1 MLLSTASLPIPA
13 PQPSKQEAGSCFF
26 FFLFSLFFFFSLS
39 IFFFFIHKSRAG
51 AFESRYSRTAWRRR
65 ALEPL
70 PGMRCA
76 LCRGCRVTSHAF
88 LATINLHGF
97 GDSINKTPAK
107 QAESS
112 PTAASQ
118 AGGGSPLN
126 VGDFSRFPSGDEK
139 KKGKIDPRTSQL
151 TIKIM

>member
-1 MLLSTASLPIPA
+1 MEQSPGAAEHRFSPHPCAAAI
-13 PQPSKQEAGSCFF
+13 KAGGWKLFF
-26 FFLFSLFFFFSLS
+26 SSSFSLFFFFSLS

-51 AFESRYSRTAWRRR
+51 AFESCYSCTAWRRR

-118 AGGGSPLN
+118 AGGGSPVN
-126 VGDFSRFPSGDEK
+126 VGDFSRFPSGEEEKK
-139 KKGKIDPRTSQL
+139 KKGK
-151 TIKIM
+151 